1 MTHDKNI
8 KRFSKKNMSIKN
20 NIGALYLLF
29 ENQDGETVTVDLVND
44 KGIIHS
50 NVKSRLDLRS
60 SFKNV
65 LTQVYNELK

>member
-1 MTHDKNI
+1 MIHDKNI

-20 NIGALYLLF
+20 NIGTLYLLF
-29 ENQDGETVTVDLVND
+29 ENQDGEAVTVDLVND

>member
-1 MTHDKNI
+1 MIHDKNI
-8 KRFSKKNMSIKN
+8 KQFSKKNMSIKN
-20 NIGALYLLF
+20 NIGTLYLLF